1 MNNVHAFPRP
11 AAAAPLHQPRVFTG
25 DFQERLSLLNRAERE
40 LRAMGLQVVY
50 TQLAGPRPQAHIK
63 RDTSVSLGPLMDLMG
78 PRDFVSK
85 EGGGIVISGEFMGV
99 IVSWLEPN

>member
-1 MNNVHAFPRP
+1 MNNVRAFPRP
-11 AAAAPLHQPRVFTG
+11 AAVAPQHPPRVFTG

-63 RDTSVSLGPLMDLMG
+63 RDTHVSLGPLMDRMG
-78 PRDFVSK
+78 PRDYVAK
-85 EGGGIVISGEFMGV
+85 DGGVVISGEFQGV